1 MKIEINITPMALKN
15 GVLGLPIKCCGEWD
29 AMTSISGKFVYADRT
44 ADITF
49 TAKHIDYTTGKASA
63 WQFTVNNAV
72 QFATLKLD
80 GVNTYAEGKMT
91 GEKLVC
97 DIVDD
102 NVIVILTV
110 TSKILQ
116 PATNATN
123 KIRELLM
130 QGIRPTSIYESKAP
144 QWNAP
149 SSWIEYSDISKY
161 GDVNDCLYLWY
172 GKKQGEDTTYLYVG
186 IVGDTNVAGV
196 SKRTLTQRLKEE
208 KKAFNREYGI
218 EIKKFRFCSLNNTNG
233 FPIPEL
239 LKTVEM
245 SEITIMT
252 SLFSCENARDNI
264 DPLFFDKDIMLLNKM
279 TSYKYVK

>member
-102 NVIVILTV
+102 NGIVIST
-110 TSKILQ
+110 K
-116 PATNATN
+116 
-123 KIRELLM
+123 
-130 QGIRPTSIYESKAP
+130 
-144 QWNAP
+144 
-149 SSWIEYSDISKY
+149 DISRVFEKSFT
-161 GDVNDCLYLWY
+161 GENGRLTDKSTGTGLYIAKRLCEKL
-172 GKKQGEDTTYLYVG
+172 GHKIIIESQKQ
-186 IVGDTNVAGV
+186 
-196 SKRTLTQRLKEE
+196 
-208 KKAFNREYGI
+208 EYT
-218 EIKKFRFCSLNNTNG
+218 K
-233 FPIPEL
+233 
-239 LKTVEM
+239 
-245 SEITIMT
+245 ITII
-252 SLFSCENARDNI
+252 FCKNDFYKI
-264 DPLFFDKDIMLLNKM
+264 KD
-279 TSYKYVK
+279 